1 MGQPTSS
8 LGQRTNRTQLADHTP
23 TLAYFERGH
32 GEQQFRLAL
41 GARFVTVALQ
51 SLFLPGRH
59 TA

>member
-8 LGQRTNRTQLADHTP
+8 IGQRTNRTQLAEHTP
-23 TLAYFERGH
+23 MLAYFERGH
-32 GEQQFRLAL
+32 GEQQFRLSL
-41 GARFVTVALQ
+41 GARFIVMAFQ